1 MVMKMNE
8 ATSTISILKPVE
20 DVFGLGGRVLRVLLE
35 YPSKEFTKKE
45 LIECAGV
52 SSTFFQR
59 YYETLKK
66 QKFIIVTKTVGR
78 VEFFK
83 PNLDNEI
90 LRLMENWYLVK
101 KKEMELVKARQIYER
116 EYKGKETKEDK
127 ALVKLFEHYELYG
140 NLDVEL
146 PSEVERNLEKQLKIV
161 VKGSK
166 KYFTQ
171 DGYEIARAM
180 LKFDKEVLMAGA

>member
-1 MVMKMNE
+1 MN
-8 ATSTISILKPVE
+8 SVQSVSILKPVV
-20 DVFGLGGRVLRVLLE
+20 DVFGLEGRVLSVLLE
-35 YPSKEFTKKE
+35 HPVEEFTKKD
-45 LIECAGV
+45 LIEKAGV
-52 SSTFFQR
+52 SSTFFHR

-66 QKFIIVTKTVGR
+66 QNFIIVTKTVGK

-101 KKEMELVKARQIYER
+101 KKEMELLKARQIYER

-127 ALVKLFEHYELYG
+127 ALVKLFEHYEMHG
-140 NLDVEL
+140 NLDMEL
-146 PSEVERNLEKQLKIV
+146 PSEVEHTLEKQLKIV

-180 LKFDKEVLMAGA
+180 LKFDKEVLMASA

>member
-1 MVMKMNE
+1 MMECAQASAV
-8 ATSTISILKPVE
+8 LKPVE
-20 DVFGLGGRVLRVLLE
+20 AIFGLEGRVLRVLLE
-35 YPSKEFTKKE
+35 YPTEEFTKKE
-45 LIECAGV
+45 FIACAGV
-52 SSTFFQR
+52 SPTFFQR
-59 YYETLKK
+59 YYDILKK
-66 QKFIIVTKTVGR
+66 QNFIMVTKTVGK

-101 KKEMELVKARQIYER
+101 KKEMEMMKAKQIYER

-127 ALVKLFEHYELYG
+127 ALVKLFEHYEMHG

-146 PSEVERNLEKQLKIV
+146 PSEVEHNLEKQLKIV

-180 LKFDKEVLMAGA
+180 LKFDKEVLMASA

>member
-1 MVMKMNE
+1 MKMNE